1 MFCIEFFNKKIFH
14 QSRKL
19 ALSHW
24 MIIFHFNIPFRKS
37 CFEKRIHRG
46 IVSILSSL
54 RIREGNSVY
63 RLGRTWAEKNFGRI
77 AMEEGR
83 SKEFIK
89 VGKRL
94 KVPPACIGL
103 ASKQG
108 AVARSRY
115 NDWCLSYPKPSPD
128 ESVLMPRFVGHR
140 FTRLQSRVVV
150 TCWD

>member
-1 MFCIEFFNKKIFH
+1 
-14 QSRKL
+14 
-19 ALSHW
+19 
-24 MIIFHFNIPFRKS
+24 MIIFHFNIPFKKS
-37 CFEKRIHRG
+37 CFEKGIHYG

-54 RIREGNSVY
+54 RIREGVY
-63 RLGRTWAEKNFGRI
+63 RLGRTWAEENFGRI

-94 KVPPACIGL
+94 KVPPACVGL

-115 NDWCLSYPKPSPD
+115 ND
-128 ESVLMPRFVGHR
+128 
-140 FTRLQSRVVV
+140 
-150 TCWD
+150 

>member
-1 MFCIEFFNKKIFH
+1 MRKEF
-14 QSRKL
+14 
-19 ALSHW
+19 
-24 MIIFHFNIPFRKS
+24 
-37 CFEKRIHRG
+37 

-54 RIREGNSVY
+54 RIRKGNSVY
-63 RLGRTWAEKNFGRI
+63 RLGRTEKNFGRI

-94 KVPPACIGL
+94 KVPPACVGL

-115 NDWCLSYPKPSPD
+115 ND
-128 ESVLMPRFVGHR
+128 
-140 FTRLQSRVVV
+140 
-150 TCWD
+150 